1 MDEQDKMDWLVLGM
15 RGRAW
20 NGSLETSHQ
29 VDSEFQNVHMTYILK
44 HITVEQLELIPK
56 PRETADGLQHE

>member
-1 MDEQDKMDWLVLGM
+1 MDEQDKRDWLVLGM

-44 HITVEQLELIPK
+44 HITVEQLVLIPK
-56 PRETADGLQHE
+56 PRGTADGLQGE